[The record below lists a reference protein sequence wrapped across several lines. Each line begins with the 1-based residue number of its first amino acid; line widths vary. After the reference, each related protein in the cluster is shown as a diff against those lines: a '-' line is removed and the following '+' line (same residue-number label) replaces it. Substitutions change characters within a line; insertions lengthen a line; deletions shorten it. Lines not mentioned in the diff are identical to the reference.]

1 MLCYACLEETY
12 VIGGRNL
19 VDEVAPDEGDLL
31 KDVALHPR
39 DARSVEDDGEEG
51 DAAEGTRVY
60 AATLNKSVLLACCR
74 QLATNL
80 SLGTIGSVHGANW
93 KELLTIG

>member
-1 MLCYACLEETY
+1 M
-12 VIGGRNL
+12 
-19 VDEVAPDEGDLL
+19 DEVAPDEGDLL

-60 AATLNKSVLLACCR
+60 AATLNKSVLLALLPPAR
-74 QLATNL
+74 YQ
-80 SLGTIGSVHGANW
+80 SISRYYRVGA
-93 KELLTIG
+93 